1 MLSTG
6 TFCPVIAFRRPCPTL
21 WASRS
26 YPERS
31 TLLQLQNWVRHGRGR
46 RPPALICN
54 YCSSLGPGPGYTPRL
69 QTTSACML
77 ILHSSESW
85 FAFDCGCRLLQK
97 MWPAHSATRLQTAWA
112 TTPGLAL
119 AVAIAPRDI
128 IACALSWPPELKLV
142 GWTLSSKRRACSHH
156 VWILQVLLKMV
167 CKPTV
172 VVAGGRPT
180 SGLETG
186 GRMARPL
193 STWRSP
199 LACDKGLWLPQQ
211 QQGPVLQKITKP
223 ASGLI
228 CRRRLPVLMRV
239 SNSSPWSPRLPAE
252 VGHRWPCKP
261 GGNLRT
267 AWPRALVKRPA
278 LSLASCCKLWQSAF
292 SVKTRELSSGAW
304 AGLKPAPRPWP
315 ILDEAA
321 CAWSGQCKWF
331 AADTCSLRQPVVWVG
346 LSAAWWGRYIWAF
359 QRTLAPG
366 PVSQYA
372 SHLFWLWQSH
382 FWPAFLFRV
391 SIGPGTCG
399 LTRTVTYMLFCFIF
413 LHLHHG
419 AWTFSPSRIDDCSY
433 YWSSLI
439 IVFPFSVAALHK
451 LHSWL

>member
-31 TLLQLQNWVRHGRGR
+31 TLLQLQNWVRHGRAGGHPRSFAIIAAAWGR
-46 RPPALICN
+46 GLVTRPACRQLGLHVDPALFRIMVC
-54 YCSSLGPGPGYTPRL
+54 LRL
-69 QTTSACML
+69 RLPVASEDVACPL
-77 ILHSSESW
+77 C
-85 FAFDCGCRLLQK
+85 D
-97 MWPAHSATRLQTAWA
+97 
-112 TTPGLAL
+112 
-119 AVAIAPRDI
+119 AVADRMGDHAR
-128 IACALSWPPELKLV
+128 ACPCGGDRTKGHHRLRSILASRAQAGGLNPVVEKA
-142 GWTLSSKRRACSHH
+142 ACSHH

-331 AADTCSLRQPVVWVG
+331 AADTCQFAAASG
-346 LSAAWWGRYIWAF
+346 LS
-359 QRTLAPG
+359 RTERCVVRAVHLGFPANASTWSSVTIRQSFVLVVAVSFLACLFVPG
-366 PVSQYA
+366 FHRSRDVRIDSHCHIYA
-372 SHLFWLWQSH
+372 LLLH
-382 FWPAFLFRV
+382 
-391 SIGPGTCG
+391 
-399 LTRTVTYMLFCFIF
+399 F